1 MNLNQWNF
9 LFIIIN
15 NLLLSFKNEMIIN
28 YVYFCQ
34 KK

>member
-9 LFIIIN
+9 LFIIVN

-28 YVYFCQ
+28 YVYF
-34 KK
+34 